1 MTDSSSEAGEGSDF
15 NLMAPLPLSWVYAA
29 PPLVGHAELAYWR
42 SRYLLPSPIV
52 LRVPTPEER
61 PSSYIPGEIAVYEA
75 FFDSGLRGTIPAL
88 IAGFCNLFEISPSQL
103 NPPAWRI
110 LIAIQNLGDL
120 EYLFLLISCPLV
132 VGALSSG
139 TIGIMSN
146 RSSSSVPT
154 TADRARS
161 KRRIESPVSRLDSS
175 SEAGEGSDCDLMV
188 PLPLSCVY
196 AAPPLVGLASS
207 VSEDELADWRSR
219 YLLPS
224 SIVLQV
230 PTPEERASS
239 YIPGEI
245 AVYEAFFDL
254 GLRGTIPALIAGLC
268 NLFEISPSQLNPSA
282 WRILIA
288 IQNLGDLEYLSLGI
302 NEVMFAYHLA
312 PLNKEEGRF
321 HLRPHSGF
329 PIVEELPKNDRK
341 GPVFN
346 KKWQERYAR
355 SPDPLIDGIL

>member
-139 TIGIMSN
+139 N
-146 RSSSSVPT
+146 FFFYLSSSS
-154 TADRARS
+154 S
-161 KRRIESPVSRLDSS
+161 
-175 SEAGEGSDCDLMV
+175 
-188 PLPLSCVY
+188 
-196 AAPPLVGLASS
+196 GL
-207 VSEDELADWRSR
+207 
-219 YLLPS
+219 
-224 SIVLQV
+224 
-230 PTPEERASS
+230 
-239 YIPGEI
+239 G
-245 AVYEAFFDL
+245 
-254 GLRGTIPALIAGLC
+254 
-268 NLFEISPSQLNPSA
+268 
-282 WRILIA
+282 
-288 IQNLGDLEYLSLGI
+288 
-302 NEVMFAYHLA
+302 
-312 PLNKEEGRF
+312 
-321 HLRPHSGF
+321 
-329 PIVEELPKNDRK
+329 
-341 GPVFN
+341 
-346 KKWQERYAR
+346 
-355 SPDPLIDGIL
+355 